1 MSTKTPFKE
10 NGFLNEKLIFEKRK
24 ELSAFSLPPS
34 EIDEAAPEQILPS
47 EVLREKISE
56 MPVVSELEVIR
67 HFTRLSQWNHSIDT
81 AFYPLGS
88 CTMKYN
94 PKINERIAGFPGFNS
109 THPEQP
115 HSAAQGNLQLLD
127 NLGKYLCELFGM
139 DEISLQ
145 PAAGA
150 QGELTGMMLIRAYL
164 VKRDNNPRK
173 KILIPSSA
181 HGTNPASA
189 ALCGYQVVEISSNEK
204 GCLDIQAL
212 QNAMNE
218 DVAGLMLTNPN
229 TLGLFEEEIG
239 KIAEVLHAK
248 GGLVYLDGANMNAI
262 VGVARPGD
270 FGIDVMHLNLHKT
283 FSTPHGGG
291 GPGAGP
297 VLVKSHL
304 EPFLPIPRIVNK
316 DGAFHLDTNFPDSI
330 GKVHS
335 FYGNFKILARA
346 YTYLLAYGSDH
357 IRNVAE
363 HSVLNANYVKAQ
375 LKDTYHLPYDR
386 PVMHEVIFSDK
397 VQNKF
402 DVRTLDIAKRL
413 MDYGFHPPTIYFPL
427 IVPGAMMIEPTE
439 SESMETLDS
448 FVSAMKQIAQ
458 EAETQPD
465 LVRNAPYTTKIT
477 RLDEAEAAR
486 KPVLRWKPQ

>member
-1 MSTKTPFKE
+1 M
-10 NGFLNEKLIFEKRK
+10 
-24 ELSAFSLPPS
+24 
-34 EIDEAAPEQILPS
+34 
-47 EVLREKISE
+47 
-56 MPVVSELEVIR
+56 
-67 HFTRLSQWNHSIDT
+67 
-81 AFYPLGS
+81 
-88 CTMKYN
+88 
-94 PKINERIAGFPGFNS
+94 
-109 THPEQP
+109 
-115 HSAAQGNLQLLD
+115 
-127 NLGKYLCELFGM
+127 
-139 DEISLQ
+139 
-145 PAAGA
+145 
-150 QGELTGMMLIRAYL
+150 
-164 VKRDNNPRK
+164 
-173 KILIPSSA
+173 
-181 HGTNPASA
+181 
-189 ALCGYQVVEISSNEK
+189 
-204 GCLDIQAL
+204 
-212 QNAMNE
+212 
-218 DVAGLMLTNPN
+218 
-229 TLGLFEEEIG
+229 
-239 KIAEVLHAK
+239 
-248 GGLVYLDGANMNAI
+248 
-262 VGVARPGD
+262 
-270 FGIDVMHLNLHKT
+270 
-283 FSTPHGGG
+283 
-291 GPGAGP
+291 
-297 VLVKSHL
+297 
-304 EPFLPIPRIVNK
+304 
-316 DGAFHLDTNFPDSI
+316 FHLDSNFSDSI

-397 VQNKF
+397 VQNKY

-486 KPVLRWKPQ
+486 KPILRWKPQ

>member
-10 NGFLNEKLIFEKRK
+10 NGFLNENLIFEKRK

-34 EIDEAAPEQILPS
+34 EIDETAPEQLLPS
-47 EVLREKISE
+47 ELLREKISE

-94 PKINERIAGFPGFNS
+94 PKINERIAGFPGFNA

-115 HSAAQGNLQLLD
+115 QSAAQGNLQLLH

-164 VKRDNNPRK
+164 VKRDSNPRK

-212 QNAMNE
+212 QNAMND
-218 DVAGLMLTNPN
+218 DVAALMLTNPN

-316 DGAFHLDTNFPDSI
+316 DGLFHLDSNFSDSI

-397 VQNKF
+397 VQNKY

-486 KPVLRWKPQ
+486 KPILRWKPQ

>member
-10 NGFLNEKLIFEKRK
+10 NGFLNENLIFEKRK

-34 EIDEAAPEQILPS
+34 EIDEPAPEQLLPL
-47 EVLREKISE
+47 ELLREKISE

-94 PKINERIAGFPGFNS
+94 PKINERIAGLPGFNN

-115 HSAAQGNLQLLD
+115 HSAAQGNLQLLH
-127 NLGKYLCELFGM
+127 NLGKYLCELFGL

-218 DVAGLMLTNPN
+218 DVAALMLTNPN

-316 DGAFHLDTNFPDSI
+316 DGAFHLDSNFPDSI

-397 VQNKF
+397 VQNRY